1 MIPKDTFK
9 TLTQRV
15 VDKKEEVLK
24 FSRSKRPKFHCSDWF
39 TRQLR
44 NLCDITALHG
54 YSQIV
59 RDGYSMLERSVWTI
73 AVVASTIC
81 AVTLL
86 MISWSWSVETPTVT
100 VTESTNYP
108 TWNLPFPAVTV
119 CNLNKI
125 SATAALSRAQTM
137 QRPGNMT
144 AAELSALFRLFL
156 HVTGLAQ
163 PDPVQYRLLHDIMLT
178 NNLEIPQLMG
188 EFTPPCG
195 TLLERCMWKGT
206 QWRCDNLFQVVNSTE
221 GLCCSFNYYGLLKD
235 NYPKKI
241 TVSVPREPRR
251 VMASGYYTGLSL
263 LLQPFAEDY
272 HSTDV
277 ASYGFKV
284 MIHSSYDY
292 PDNDA
297 EIKIVL
303 AGTESYI
310 TLKPTATYATDNA
323 LSFDP
328 TLRNC
333 FDRNEKVLSVIQR
346 YSYVNCMV
354 ECRAATI
361 YGRCGCVPYHL
372 PNNGSLRNC
381 DMKDMDCVVRA
392 SDRFL
397 TAVPTKNGSVERLSY
412 TTIAPP
418 CGCLPGC
425 DKVQYP
431 SEMVTGTMNRNFTFN
446 AMSFFKDIELKNQ
459 SLVHIY
465 LADLTATR
473 FRMDIYQDWLGVLA
487 SFGGILGLFLGFSII
502 TGFEIVYFFSIRV
515 LFDALA
521 KSNARGNA
529 SAADRRY

>member
-1 MIPKDTFK
+1 MQKITFK
-9 TLTQRV
+9 GLTQRV
-15 VDKKEEVLK
+15 IDKKGEFFKPRPERSD
-24 FSRSKRPKFHCSDWF
+24 FSCKSWFSK
-39 TRQLR
+39 QLR
-44 NLCDITALHG
+44 ELCNITALHG

-59 RDGYSMLERSVWTI
+59 RNGYSMLERSVWSC
-73 AVVASTIC
+73 AVVASTIS
-81 AVTLL
+81 AITLL

-125 SATAALSRAQTM
+125 SATAALNRAQTM
-137 QRPGNMT
+137 RRPGNMT
-144 AAELSALFRLFL
+144 AEELSGMFRLFL
-156 HVTGLAQ
+156 HVTGLGQ
-163 PDPVQYRLLHDIMLT
+163 PDPVRYRLLHDIMLM

-241 TVSVPREPRR
+241 TVSVPRDPRR
-251 VMASGYYTGLSL
+251 VMASGFQTGLSI
-263 LLQPFAEDY
+263 LLQPSSEDY

-284 MIHSSYDY
+284 MIHNSYDY

-297 EIKIVL
+297 EIKLLL
-303 AGTESYI
+303 AGTESFI
-310 TLKPTATYATDNA
+310 TLRPTSTYATADA
-323 LSFDP
+323 LTFAPSV
-328 TLRNC
+328 RNC
-333 FDRNEKVLSVIQR
+333 YTRHERVLTVLQR

-354 ECRAATI
+354 ECRTASLYA
-361 YGRCGCVPYHL
+361 RCGCVPYHL

-381 DMKDMDCVVRA
+381 EMKDMECVVRA
-392 SDRFL
+392 RQL
-397 TAVPTKNGSVERLSY
+397 YLMAVPQRNGSVERL
-412 TTIAPP
+412 THGGIAPP

-425 DKVQYP
+425 NKVQYP
-431 SEMVTGTMNRNFTFN
+431 SEMVTGRMDRSFSYNSG
-446 AMSFFKDIELKNQ
+446 SFFKDIQLKNQ
-459 SLVHIY
+459 SLVHIF
-465 LADLTATR
+465 LADLTSTH
-473 FRMDIYQDWLGVLA
+473 FRMDIYQDSLGVLA

-502 TGFEIVYFFSIRV
+502 TGFEMVYFFSIRL

-521 KSNARGNA
+521 KKNDDSDA
-529 SAADRRY
+529 SSENRD

>member
-1 MIPKDTFK
+1 MQKITFK
-9 TLTQRV
+9 GLTQRV
-15 VDKKEEVLK
+15 IDKNVEIFKVRPIRVE
-24 FSRSKRPKFHCSDWF
+24 FQCRSWF
-39 TRQLR
+39 RKQLR
-44 NLCDITALHG
+44 ELCDITALHG

-59 RDGYSMLERSVWTI
+59 RTGYSMLERSVWSC
-73 AVVASTIC
+73 AVVASTIS
-81 AVTLL
+81 AITLL
-86 MISWSWSVETPTVT
+86 MISWSWAVETPTVT
-100 VTESTNYP
+100 VTESTNFP

-125 SATAALSRAQTM
+125 SAKAALHRAETM
-137 QRPGNMT
+137 RRPGNMT
-144 AAELSALFRLFL
+144 ASELSDMFRLFL
-156 HVTGLAQ
+156 HVFGLGEADPAQ
-163 PDPVQYRLLHDIMLT
+163 YKRLHDIMLM

-206 QWRCDNLFQVVNSTE
+206 QWRCDNLFQVVNTTE

-241 TVSVPREPRR
+241 TVSVPRDPRR
-251 VMASGYYTGLSL
+251 VMASGYQTGLSI

-284 MIHSSYDY
+284 MIHNSYNY

-303 AGTESYI
+303 AGTESFI
-310 TLKPTATYATDNA
+310 TLTPTATYATDDA

-328 TLRNC
+328 SVRNC
-333 FDRNEKVLSVIQR
+333 YARTERVLSVLQR

-361 YGRCGCVPYHL
+361 YSKCGCIPYHL

-381 DMKDMDCVVRA
+381 EMKDMECVVRA
-392 SDRFL
+392 RDRYQ
-397 TAVPTKNGSVERLSY
+397 TAVPSMNSSVERISY
-412 TTIAPP
+412 RSIAPP

-425 DKVQYP
+425 NKLQYP
-431 SEMVTGTMNRNFTFN
+431 SQMVTGVMNRSFSFN
-446 AMSFFKDIELKNQ
+446 ALSFFKDIQLKNQ

-465 LADLTATR
+465 LADLTATH
-473 FRMDIYQDWLGVLA
+473 FRMDIYQDSLGVLA

-502 TGFEIVYFFSIRV
+502 TGFEVIYFFTIRL
-515 LFDALA
+515 LFDVLA
-521 KSNARGNA
+521 KKNGNRNA
-529 SAADRRY
+529 SIENHD

>member
-1 MIPKDTFK
+1 MQKITFK
-9 TLTQRV
+9 GLTQRV
-15 VDKKEEVLK
+15 IDKNGEFFKARPSFRTE
-24 FSRSKRPKFHCSDWF
+24 FQCRSWF
-39 TRQLR
+39 GKQLR
-44 NLCDITALHG
+44 GLCDITALHG

-59 RDGYSMLERSVWTI
+59 RDGYSMVERTVWTC
-73 AVVASTIC
+73 AVVASTIS
-81 AVTLL
+81 AITLL

-125 SATAALSRAQTM
+125 SASAARSRAETM
-137 QRPGNMT
+137 RRPGNMT
-144 AAELSALFRLFL
+144 VDELAEMFRLFL
-156 HVTGLAQ
+156 HVTGLGD
-163 PDPVQYRLLHDIMLT
+163 PDPVRYRLLHDIMLM

-241 TVSVPREPRR
+241 TVSVPKDPRR
-251 VMASGYYTGLSL
+251 VMASGYQTGLSV
-263 LLQPFAEDY
+263 LLQPHAEDY

-297 EIKIVL
+297 EIKLVL
-303 AGTESYI
+303 AGTESFI
-310 TLKPTATYATDNA
+310 TLRPTATYATDDA
-323 LSFDP
+323 LDVAPSV
-328 TLRNC
+328 RNC
-333 FDRNEKVLSVIQR
+333 YSRQERVLGVMQR

-354 ECRAATI
+354 ECRAANI
-361 YGRCGCVPYHL
+361 YAKCGCVPYHL
-372 PNNGSLRNC
+372 PNNGSMRNC
-381 DMKDMDCVVRA
+381 EMKDMECVVRA
-392 SDRFL
+392 RDRYV
-397 TAVPTKNGSVERLSY
+397 TAVPTRNGSVERLSY
-412 TTIAPP
+412 GSVVAP

-431 SEMVTGTMNRNFTFN
+431 SEMVTGRMNRSFSFN
-446 AMSFFKDIELKNQ
+446 AISFFKDIQLQNQ

-465 LADLTATR
+465 LADLTATH
-473 FRMDIYQDWLGVLA
+473 FRMDIYQDSLGVLA

-502 TGFEIVYFFSIRV
+502 TGFEMVYYFSIRL
-515 LFDALA
+515 LFDAIA
-521 KSNARGNA
+521 KKSDKRNA
-529 SAADRRY
+529 SSAGQH